1 MPETDFKL
9 NETEDALKK
18 KYLDII
24 IQLSYTVLRNF
35 KKMEYKK
42 LVLSEMRTLFPEYQK
57 NHYDQTAL
65 SVANF
70 LQSEVQTWLRKTQAD
85 QSFTTETSLLS
96 ESVIQA
102 LDLLLQPDD
111 DMSGTEN
118 NIGEQLE
125 LDTCGN
131 QNYLIVVIPQTMMKA
146 LQT

>member
-1 MPETDFKL
+1 
-9 NETEDALKK
+9 
-18 KYLDII
+18 
-24 IQLSYTVLRNF
+24 
-35 KKMEYKK
+35 
-42 LVLSEMRTLFPEYQK
+42 MRTLFPEYQK

-65 SVANF
+65 CVANF
-70 LQSEVQTWLRKTQAD
+70 LQSEVQTWLRKIPAD

-102 LDLLLQPDD
+102 LDLTLQPDD

-131 QNYLIVVIPQTMMKA
+131 QNYLIVIIPQTMMKA